1 MNPFKRATRGCW
13 RWFCL
18 SVWQPESA
26 GLAQLQRQRGLQAL
40 APLDWQ
46 ATHDDP
52 VFELA
57 WAQQPLFFAAG
68 TYTLRFCIHLP
79 HRSLDRVHGNAHLYQ
94 DRGQGFGDEHD
105 IKIPFLSGQ
114 ATEVTLSWPQACAL
128 RFDPVDHTT
137 RFQLTEFSLTHTP
150 HDTPNVSGL
159 HVPHET
165 IGYSQW
171 MAQVEPHLMAE
182 RLLPNTPPGSW
193 VQCVDVSEFNAD
205 ALRQALQQA
214 PQPFVCLINGGEA
227 LSPAT
232 DAALAFAAAAHPQ
245 AQVIYSDHDHINAR
259 GFRCEPFFKP
269 DWSPT
274 LHAEADYIGPA
285 VFIKTAWLLSVLNQT
300 PTPPTR
306 QLLLERVM
314 ANAPPSAIAH
324 TPTVLMHIQAAHPE
338 SLSLPLKPNHAQAKP
353 SGANDPNPTISLLIP
368 TRDGLPHL
376 RRCVESFVQHAGGVA
391 LDIVVINNQSQ
402 QAETLG
408 YLDDLRKTLPNE
420 HVQIRVLDYDL
431 PFNFSAMNNMAAQL
445 ANGAYLGFVNDD
457 IEAIDS
463 GWAHEVVT
471 QLQKPNVG
479 ALGGLLLYPN
489 GNVQHAG
496 IALGVG
502 GLAAHIYKHFPGNFS
517 GFFAQL
523 QRRRNVS
530 AVTGAALFMRKSL
543 YQDIG
548 GMDETLVVA
557 YNDVD
562 LCLHALSLGHENIVS
577 PHIRLTHHESASRG
591 QDTDPAKAARLAQE
605 ADRMRLKWGSAL
617 SRDPFYNENL
627 SLDAENL
634 SLAEVKINSGLPTVQ

>member
-1 MNPFKRATRGCW
+1 MNPFKRAARGCW

-18 SVWQPESA
+18 SVWQPQSA
-26 GLAQLQRQRGLQAL
+26 GLAQLQRQRGLKAL

-57 WAQQPLFFAAG
+57 WVQQPLFFAAG

-79 HRSLDRVHGNAHLYQ
+79 HRTLDRVHGNAHLYQ

-150 HDTPNVSGL
+150 HATPNVSGL
-159 HVPHET
+159 QVLHET

-171 MAQVEPHLMAE
+171 MAQVEPQLMAE

-193 VQCVDVSEFNAD
+193 VQGVDVSEFNAD

-214 PQPFVCLINGGEA
+214 PQPFVCLISGQET

-232 DAALAFAAAAHPQ
+232 DAALAFAAAAHPP

-274 LHAEADYIGPA
+274 LHAEADYMGPA
-285 VFIKTAWLLSVLNQT
+285 VFIKTAWLLSVLSQT

-306 QLLLERVM
+306 QALLERVM

-353 SGANDPNPTISLLIP
+353 SGANAPSPTISLLIP

-391 LDIVVINNQSQ
+391 LDIVVINNQSR
-402 QAETLG
+402 QADTLA
-408 YLDDLRKTLPNE
+408 YLDQLRQTPATSALRL
-420 HVQIRVLDYDL
+420 RVVDYDH
-431 PFNFSAMNNMAAQL
+431 PFNFSAMNNLAAQM
-445 ANGAYLGFVNDD
+445 ATGTYLGCVNDD
-457 IEAIDS
+457 IEAM
-463 GWAHEVVT
+463 GPAWAAEVIG
-471 QLQKPNVG
+471 QLSQDAVG
-479 ALGGLLLYPN
+479 ALGGLLQYPH
-489 GNVQHAG
+489 GALQHAG
-496 IALGVG
+496 VALGVG
-502 GLAAHIYKHFPGNFS
+502 GVAAHIYKHCSPESRVNF
-517 GFFAQL
+517 GLL

-530 AVTGAALFMRKSL
+530 AVTGAALFMRKAL
-543 YQDIG
+543 YEAIG

-562 LCLHALSLGHENIVS
+562 LCLNALRLGHVNVVS
-577 PHIRLTHHESASRG
+577 PHIRFVHHESVSRG
-591 QDTDPAKAARLAQE
+591 TDTNPAKAARLVAEAQ
-605 ADRMRLKWGSAL
+605 RLRSKWGAL
-617 SRDPFYNENL
+617 ISRDRFYSANLTQKSENL
-627 SLDAENL
+627 SLRG
-634 SLAEVKINSGLPTVQ
+634 K